1 MKEMCRN
8 FVCNGCSRNQNG
20 SMQNAMYQNGSMV
33 QNGCRSMQ
41 QNTNGV
47 QPAALQPDTMMGDC
61 NACVIERVGLA
72 QAFVPSQPFTQPMEQ
87 EQSLV
92 CGTVFADLAM
102 PYCSG
107 WNIYRF
113 GREA

>member
-8 FVCNGCSRNQNG
+8 FVCDPGRCPQQSANTQ
-20 SMQNAMYQNGSMV
+20 
-33 QNGCRSMQ
+33 RSM
-41 QNTNGV
+41 
-47 QPAALQPDTMMGDC
+47 PSAAANNAATIPNQC
-61 NACVIERVGLA
+61 NACVIEQVGLA
-72 QAFVPSQPFTQPMEQ
+72 RAMVPFQPYEAPMEQ

-107 WNIYRF
+107 WNLYRF
-113 GREA
+113 GKEA

>member
-8 FVCNGCSRNQNG
+8 FVCNTGGCPRQS
-20 SMQNAMYQNGSMV
+20 A
-33 QNGCRSMQ
+33 
-41 QNTNGV
+41 NTQHSASPMAAN
-47 QPAALQPDTMMGDC
+47 PAAIIPDTSMGDC

-72 QAFVPSQPFTQPMEQ
+72 QAMVPFQPYEAPMEQ

-92 CGTVFADLAM
+92 CGTAFVDLAM

-107 WNIYRF
+107 WNLYRF
-113 GREA
+113 RRED

>member
-8 FVCNGCSRNQNG
+8 FVCNTGRCPQQSANTQ
-20 SMQNAMYQNGSMV
+20 
-33 QNGCRSMQ
+33 RSM
-41 QNTNGV
+41 
-47 QPAALQPDTMMGDC
+47 PSAAANNAAAIPNPC

-72 QAFVPSQPFTQPMEQ
+72 QAMVPFQPYEAPMEQ

-92 CGTVFADLAM
+92 CGTAFADLAM

-107 WNIYRF
+107 WNLYRF
-113 GREA
+113 RRED

>member
-8 FVCNGCSRNQNG
+8 FVCNGCAAKQNG
-20 SMQNAMYQNGSMV
+20 SMCQNNRMN
-33 QNGCRSMQ
+33 QNGCMQRNRSMQ
-41 QNTNGV
+41 QNNNGV

-61 NACVIERVGLA
+61 NACVMERIGLA
-72 QAFVPSQPFTQPMEQ
+72 QAFVPSQPFSQPMEQ

-92 CGTVFADLAM
+92 CGTVFSDLVM

>member
-8 FVCNGCSRNQNG
+8 FICNGC
-20 SMQNAMYQNGSMV
+20 MQKNDA
-33 QNGCRSMQ
+33 
-41 QNTNGV
+41 
-47 QPAALQPDTMMGDC
+47 QPAALQPDTTMGDC
-61 NACVIERVGLA
+61 NACVTERVGLA
-72 QAFVPSQPFTQPMEQ
+72 QAFIPTQTFAQPMEQ

-92 CGTVFADLAM
+92 CGTAFSALAM

-107 WNIYRF
+107 WNLYRF